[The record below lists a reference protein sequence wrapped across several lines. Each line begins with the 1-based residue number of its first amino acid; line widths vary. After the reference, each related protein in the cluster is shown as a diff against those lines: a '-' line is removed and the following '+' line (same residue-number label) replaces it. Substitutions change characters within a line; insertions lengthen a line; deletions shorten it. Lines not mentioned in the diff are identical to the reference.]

1 MSAPDAGGRSLRVLV
16 GYDGSPSAVNAIEAA
31 ATLVPSAEASVLHL
45 WEPPFTSPELRQR
58 LAGRASGLQAL
69 GELLESEGHAEAERL
84 ARNGVKLARAA
95 GWGAEPL
102 VKRTFG
108 GDGYQ
113 FARTAE
119 EIGAELIVVG
129 SRGLGGV
136 RAALGSVSDLVV
148 HVSPV
153 PALVVPYPLTT
164 AEWTAATSGPVM
176 VGTDGS
182 PGAQEAIAAA
192 AALFP
197 GRQQLLVAVA
207 EPGDG
212 PGPSAPDGAELLSV
226 PCSGRPGSARAT
238 AATLA
243 EVAADRGAAVVVV
256 GSRGRSASRELLVG
270 SVPRTLLHCAHRPVL
285 VVPSVTSGDPD

>member
-1 MSAPDAGGRSLRVLV
+1 MSSPDPAGRTLRVLV

-31 ATLVPSAEASVLHL
+31 ATLVPSAQASILNL

-69 GELLESEGHAEAERL
+69 GALLEKEGRAEAERM
-84 ARNGVKLARAA
+84 AGNGVKLARAA
-95 GWGAEPL
+95 GWDAEPL

-119 EIGAELIVVG
+119 ELGADLVVVG

-136 RAALGSVSDLVV
+136 RASLGSVSELVV

-153 PALVVPYPLTT
+153 PVLVVPHPLTT
-164 AEWTAATSGPVM
+164 EEWAAAATGPIL

-182 PGAQEAIAAA
+182 AGADRAVAAA

-197 GRQQLLVAVA
+197 GRRQVLVAVA
-207 EPGDG
+207 EPGEG
-212 PGPSAPDGAELLSV
+212 PGPTAPDGAELLTV
-226 PCSGRPGSARAT
+226 PCAGRPGSARAT

-243 EVAADRGAAVVVV
+243 ETAAGRAAALIAV
-256 GSRGRSASRELLVG
+256 GSRGHSVSRELLVG
-270 SVPRTLLHCAHRPVL
+270 SVPVALLHCAHRPVL
-285 VVPSVTSGDPD
+285 VVPAEPSPAG

>member
-1 MSAPDAGGRSLRVLV
+1 MSVPEALRVLV
-16 GYDGSPSAVNAIEAA
+16 GYDGSPPAVNAIEAA
-31 ATLVPSAEASVLHL
+31 ATLVPSADASVLHL

-69 GELLESEGHAEAERL
+69 GELLETEGHAEADRL

-95 GWGAEPL
+95 GWQAEPL

-153 PALVVPYPLTT
+153 PVLVVPYPLTT
-164 AEWTAATSGPVM
+164 AEWAAAVSGPVM

-182 PGAQEAIAAA
+182 PGAQEAIARAA
-192 AALFP
+192 AVFP
-197 GRQQLLVAVA
+197 GREQLLVAVA

-212 PGPSAPDGAELLSV
+212 PGPSAPAGAELLSV

-238 AATLA
+238 ATTLA

-270 SVPRTLLHCAHRPVL
+270 SVPKTLLHCAHRPVL
-285 VVPSVTSGDPD
+285 VVPSAPSGIPG